1 MLLIFFLLYVYVFRL
16 LEILNI
22 FLIFDFFQKVVFEIF
37 LVINECFVCLL
48 FIFVLSI
55 IFLFFLV
62 LILKLLNS
70 FLYFNKDLNRDL
82 LMSLVFVMILLI
94 VMIELLVF
102 MLFYVLKDQRCR
114 LVGGYDCIVYVI
126 FLDLKFLDIVK
137 CRCYFY

>member
-37 LVINECFVCLL
+37 LVINKCFVCLL
-48 FIFVLSI
+48 FNVILSI

-70 FLYFNKDLNRDL
+70 YLYLNKDLNRDL
-82 LMSLVFVMILLI
+82 LMSFIFVVILLI
-94 VMIELLVF
+94 VVMELLVF
-102 MLFYVLKDQRCR
+102 MLFYVMKDQRFR

-126 FLDLKFLDIVK
+126 FLDLKFLGIVK